1 MCVISLFGYHNVQS
15 YNRNVYVHWVM
26 VDRVVVF
33 FFVVRKV
40 EFQADIKKCC
50 LETDATFN

>member
-1 MCVISLFGYHNVQS
+1 MCVRSLLGYHDVRS
-15 YNRNVYVHWVM
+15 YNRNFYVRWVM

-40 EFQADIKKCC
+40 EFQADVKKCC
-50 LETDATFN
+50 LETNAALD